1 MIPNP
6 NRSVFPKNR
15 TWFALLMLQKSGRAE
30 IYHILFY
37 TEAEAHGMGSDRKE
51 RRMLHDFKVY
61 PVRPDSQDV
70 ANYKPLWY

>member
-1 MIPNP
+1 
-6 NRSVFPKNR
+6 
-15 TWFALLMLQKSGRAE
+15 MLQKSGRAE

-37 TEAEAHGMGSDRKE
+37 TEAEAHGMGSDMKE

-61 PVRPDSQDV
+61 PVRPDSQDA

>member
-1 MIPNP
+1 MIPNT
-6 NRSVFPKNR
+6 NRIVFSKNWD
-15 TWFALLMLQKSGRAE
+15 WFSILMLQHSGRAE
-30 IYHILFY
+30 FFHVLFY
-37 TEAEAHGMGSDRKE
+37 TEAEAHGMGSDMKE